1 MNNVNKKI
9 LKIVGILI
17 ISGGMIFVNA
27 FLGNPI
33 SKTIANKS
41 SNKYIKQ
48 NYSRL
53 NLEKEK
59 TFYSFKDG
67 NYHVVVQ
74 SKDSIDTNF
83 DIYINSIGKV
93 EGDTYSS
100 INFNTWVRL
109 DKEVGEKISPVFKS
123 QLNYDIENIRVGL
136 SSNTMDE
143 SLELD
148 MKLDI
153 YNPPIPYEIHAG
165 IYTDDLSYE
174 KIAEIALD
182 IEKIMNKE
190 KLPIKYMS
198 FVLIPTSNREEEGRA
213 ISWNNALTAFDIP
226 VEILKSDDIVQ
237 GIKEYNEDQYEEL
250 DKNVYRKGSKIYP
263 IY

>member
-1 MNNVNKKI
+1 MNNINKKVF
-9 LKIVGILI
+9 KIVGILI
-17 ISGGMIFVNA
+17 ISSVILVING
-27 FLGNPI
+27 FLGNPVSRI
-33 SKTIANKS
+33 LANKS

-59 TFYSFKDG
+59 NFYSFKDG

-83 DIYINSIGKV
+83 HIYINSFGKV
-93 EGDTYSS
+93 VGDTYSS
-100 INFNTWVRL
+100 INFNTWLRL
-109 DKEVGEKISPVFKS
+109 DEEVREKISPIFKS
-123 QLNYDIENIRVGL
+123 GLNYDIENIRVGL

-153 YNPPIPYEIHAG
+153 YNPAIPYEIHVG
-165 IYTDDLSYE
+165 IYTDDLTYE

-182 IEKIMNKE
+182 IEEIMKEE
-190 KLPIKYMS
+190 KLSIIYMS
-198 FVLIPTSNREEEGRA
+198 FVLIPLSNREEEGKA

-237 GIKEYNEDQYEEL
+237 GIKEYNE
-250 DKNVYRKGSKIYP
+250 YP
-263 IY
+263 YPYLRWECFLQLNL